1 MSFLLLLIVCNIDDE
16 VTFMPL
22 FNFHEVIEA
31 NRHSTHTIR
40 KDDEEIT
47 VGSIGISLLIISKF
61 SHSRINLME
70 CTKDMMTHRVSPNL
84 FPQMFCF

>member
-40 KDDEEIT
+40 KDDEENT
-47 VGSIGISLLIISKF
+47 VGSIS
-61 SHSRINLME
+61 
-70 CTKDMMTHRVSPNL
+70 
-84 FPQMFCF
+84 

>member
-1 MSFLLLLIVCNIDDE
+1 MLWVSFLLLLIVCNIDDE
-16 VTFMPL
+16 VTFTPL

-47 VGSIGISLLIISKF
+47 VGSIGISLLINL
-61 SHSRINLME
+61 SHSRIKNGMYNDDSSSV
-70 CTKDMMTHRVSPNL
+70 T
-84 FPQMFCF
+84 

>member
-1 MSFLLLLIVCNIDDE
+1 
-16 VTFMPL
+16 MPL

-47 VGSIGISLLIISKF
+47 VGSIGISLLISKF
-61 SHSRINLME
+61 LAN
-70 CTKDMMTHRVSPNL
+70 
-84 FPQMFCF
+84 